1 MSVRINLLPENNSIT
16 STNQLIINTEIN
28 KLIAMK
34 IYAICMIMYIVN
46 SRVESFLCFLVFSKC
61 RK

>member
-1 MSVRINLLPENNSIT
+1 MSVHYKSTSQNNSIT

-28 KLIAMK
+28 KLIATE
-34 IYAICMIMYIVN
+34 IYAICMVMYIVN
-46 SRVESFLCFLVFSKC
+46 SRVESFLCFLVLSKC